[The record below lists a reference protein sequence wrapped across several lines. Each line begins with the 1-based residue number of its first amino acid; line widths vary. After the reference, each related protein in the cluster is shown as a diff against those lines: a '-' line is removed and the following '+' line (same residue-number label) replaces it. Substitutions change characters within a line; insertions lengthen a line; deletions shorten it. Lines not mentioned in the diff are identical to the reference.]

1 MSGGR
6 PDDPS
11 VAGSADPVELA
22 SKAQRR
28 AADPRV
34 SAWVSASAGSG
45 KTKLLVDRLLRL
57 LLAGTP
63 PTKIL
68 CLTYTRAAAAEMRNR
83 VDATLALWAAAKPET
98 LREALKDLTGDWPT
112 NELQERARQLFASL
126 LDAPGGMRIETIHAF
141 CQSLLAR
148 FPLEAGVAPHF
159 RVIEERDADELREAL
174 REEVLARAREGRD
187 PTLVRALEEVTARVG
202 SEAEFDELMKQ
213 LMGERRR
220 LEALGS
226 GTGGLGAAVK
236 RLRRHL
242 GLKPEETAESIARAA
257 FADAALDR
265 AGLAR
270 AAAALQQGSA
280 TDGERGRALAA
291 WLDSDLATRLATRED
306 YEGVFFTGEGGPRA
320 KLATKAVA
328 EADPAAPAVLAVEQN
343 RLMAVRQ
350 RLNAAEIATA
360 TEALLTLG
368 RAVLAA
374 YEERKARMAAL
385 DYDDLVAKARDLL
398 RRPGTAPWVLYKLD
412 GGIDHILIDEAQDTA
427 PEQWDIVAAIA
438 EEFFVGEGARGTD
451 RTVFAVGDAKQSI
464 YSFQRADPEGF
475 RRMREHFR
483 TRLAALDKPLVEV
496 PLTVSFRSV
505 PAVLKAVDAVFAL
518 DAARAGVAEADETV
532 SHMSARPGQAGRVEL
547 WPLAKT
553 VKAEEPAPWAPPVE
567 TIEADEPQ
575 ARLAR
580 HLARRIAAM
589 IGRDELPSRGRK
601 VAAGDIMV
609 LVRRRNAFV
618 DELVRALK
626 EQQVEVAGVDRLK
639 LGQHIAV
646 MDLVA
651 LGQFLLMPEDDLT
664 LATVLKSPLIGLDEA
679 ALFTLAYERKGESLW
694 RRLDKKAA
702 ERADFAKAHDL
713 LSALLA
719 VADYLPPFEIY
730 AELLGARGGRQRMLA
745 RLGPDAA
752 DPIEEFLR
760 LALDYARSHPPSL
773 QGFLAWFAAG
783 EIEVKRDLDQGAGG
797 QVRIMTVHGAKG
809 LQAPIVILP
818 DTAQVPKVPGRNE
831 RILWS
836 GEGVQALPL
845 WVRRAAYEEAVAAA
859 ARAEREAAAA
869 REYRRLLYVA
879 LTRAEDR
886 LYLCGWKARS
896 NSSATPSWYD
906 HATAALA
913 GMGGALVFDPGL
925 DAGGAEGWEGPARVL
940 ELTQTAAKPDRTEE
954 GAILTLPGLP
964 LPDWTRAAAPR
975 EPEPWRPVAPSRP
988 VLPEPGLMSPLTGA
1002 PERVIRFRRGLLIHR
1017 LLQTLPDLAPSRRRA
1032 AAERLLKRPVHGLD
1046 ENERVEILDRV
1057 MGLLARPEFSPIWS
1071 ADARAEQPIAGEIE
1085 GRDGKRIAIAGQ
1097 IDRFAVR
1104 DDGIWIVDFKTNRP
1118 SAATLEEVPVAYL
1131 RQMAAYRALIGDIYP
1146 GRPIACYLLW
1156 TETPALMRLP
1166 DDGLDRHRP

>member
-11 VAGSADPVELA
+11 VALSADPVELA
-22 SKAQRR
+22 SEAQRR

-83 VDATLALWAAAKPET
+83 VDATLSVWAAAKPED
-98 LREALKDLTGDWPT
+98 LRKALKDVTGDWPS
-112 NELQERARQLFASL
+112 NEMQERARRLFAGL

-174 REEVLARAREGRD
+174 REEVLAHARAGAD
-187 PTLVRALEEVTARVG
+187 PALTQALSEVTARVG
-202 SEAEFDELMKQ
+202 NEDEFDELMKQ

-220 LEALGS
+220 LEALS
-226 GTGGLGAAVK
+226 AGTGGLGAAVK
-236 RLRRHL
+236 RLRQRL
-242 GLKPEETAESIARAA
+242 GLKPEETVGSIAQAA
-257 FADAALDR
+257 FADAALD
-265 AGLAR
+265 LAALRR
-270 AAAALQQGSA
+270 AAAALQQGGASDSA
-280 TDGERGRALAA
+280 RGDVLAA
-291 WLDSDLATRLATRED
+291 WLASDLETRLARRAA
-306 YEGVFFTGEGGPRA
+306 YESVFFTGEGGPRA
-320 KLATKAVA
+320 RLATKAAAAIEPDVLETLKA
-328 EADPAAPAVLAVEQN
+328 EQD
-343 RLMAVRQ
+343 RLITVRQ

-374 YEERKARMAAL
+374 YETRKAHMAAL

-398 RRPGTAPWVLYKLD
+398 RRPGVAPWVLYKLD

-438 EEFFVGEGARGTD
+438 EEFFAGEGARGTD

-483 TRLAALDKPLVEV
+483 ARLAALGKPLVEV

-505 PAVLKAVDAVFAL
+505 PAVLEAVDAVFAQ
-518 DAARAGVAEADETV
+518 APAREGVAEANETV
-532 SHMSARPGQAGRVEL
+532 SHISARPGQAGRVEL

-626 EQQVEVAGVDRLK
+626 EAHVEVAGVDRLK
-639 LGQHIAV
+639 LGHHIAV

-664 LATVLKSPLIGLDEA
+664 LATLLKSPLVGLDEE
-679 ALFTLAYERKGESLW
+679 ALFALAHGRGATSLW
-694 RRLDKKAA
+694 RRLSEQAA
-702 ERADFAKAHDL
+702 ARADFAKAHDL

-719 VADYLPPFEIY
+719 VADYLPPFELY

-760 LALDYARSHPPSL
+760 LALDYGRGHPPSL

-836 GEGVQALPL
+836 GEGTRALPL
-845 WVRRAAYEEAVAAA
+845 WVRRKEYEETVAAD
-859 ARAEREAAAA
+859 ARASREAAAA

-886 LYLCGWKARS
+886 LYICGWKAQR

-906 HATAALA
+906 HATSALA
-913 GMGGALVFDPGL
+913 DQGDALGFELGP
-925 DAGGAEGWEGPARVL
+925 DAGGAEGWEGEARVL
-940 ELTQTAAKPDRTEE
+940 DLAQTAPKPDRAEE
-954 GAILTLPGLP
+954 GALLTLPGLP
-964 LPDWTRAAAPR
+964 LPDWTRAAARP

-1017 LLQTLPDLAPSRRRA
+1017 LLQTLPDLAPARRRA

-1046 ENERVEILDRV
+1046 ESERAEILDRV
-1057 MGLLARPEFSPIWS
+1057 TGLLARPEFSPIWS

-1118 SAATLEEVPVAYL
+1118 PAAALEEVPVAYL

-1166 DDGLDRHRP
+1166 DDSLDRHRP